1 MVIGTILII
10 PAVRNVNISIKKEHP
25 SGWMGVLN
33 VLQQVTDDIPQCQQ
47 NNDQRQVGSQS
58 SHADEY

>member
-1 MVIGTILII
+1 MVIDTILII

-33 VLQQVTDDIPQCQQ
+33 VLQQVTDDIPQSQQ
-47 NNDQRQVGSQS
+47 NNDQR
-58 SHADEY
+58 

>member
-1 MVIGTILII
+1 MGFHKCGVLRAEGIMILII

-33 VLQQVTDDIPQCQQ
+33 VLQQVTDDIPQSQQ
-47 NNDQRQVGSQS
+47 NNDQR
-58 SHADEY
+58 

>member
-1 MVIGTILII
+1 MAIGTIADVMPIHGENRIII
-10 PAVRNVNISIKKEHP
+10 PAARNVNISIKKEHP

-47 NNDQRQVGSQS
+47 NNDQR
-58 SHADEY
+58 